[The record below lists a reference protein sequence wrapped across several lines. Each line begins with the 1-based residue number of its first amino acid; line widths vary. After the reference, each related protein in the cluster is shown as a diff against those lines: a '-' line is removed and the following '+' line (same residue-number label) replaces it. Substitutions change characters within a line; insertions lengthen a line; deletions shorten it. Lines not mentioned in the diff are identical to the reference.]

1 MNNVDHPTH
10 YNQHSIEVID
20 IIRNSMSE
28 AEYKGFLKGNV
39 IKYICRS
46 EYKNNEIEDLQ
57 KADWYLTKLIQSINL

>member
-1 MNNVDHPTH
+1 MSNVDHPTH